1 MQLVAD
7 RFVLEDGVEQ
17 RERRAIDLATGA
29 RVILTIGTAGGASE
43 QTRWSV
49 RCDWLHRLHHRAIA
63 PLVDFGIVGETSR
76 FEAWRCTE
84 IWQGSPEVARA
95 VHERADRFFRSN
107 ALTPVDE
114 HAAVYAAEPGAVV
127 LPDAGTGYRS
137 PVDPSREAV
146 SLDACGIAFI
156 VRPIV
161 AALAEMFRAPCGD
174 RPHVTVLTGPGGSGR
189 TTIVAELARTARQQG
204 FVPIASPLVGSRYAE
219 VCRGRSLF
227 IIHRGAANG
236 FSPFLRAMTATPQ
249 PHVLLIAG
257 NDEVR
262 GVDTVAVERIDADA
276 LMAAVRPDVE
286 RMDVQAVRAVRHAAR
301 HSRGLPGRFV
311 QALWPGPI
319 IDRDAAQHSATGP
332 SRAAERASVYG
343 WHGAASGDL
352 DATDSAA
359 VASAWPAPGELA
371 TLRRRVEAA
380 RAQLAAGRHAP
391 GIRHLRQAIGGL
403 ARRASWADAADGALS
418 LAGALLHRGRARD
431 AQSVLDEAQGYA
443 VRAGCNRLLIDIA
456 TLAGDAWVS
465 LARLDEAE
473 RVLGAAL
480 AAAKAAG
487 DCAQSAGAS
496 LSLARCLFWRGQYAD
511 AEAVL
516 GAPPDG
522 VSATLASR
530 HARLVSRL
538 AVGRA
543 DLRSAMSTIADA
555 KQRYQGCGDPGT
567 VAAIASTAA
576 FVHLAV
582 GDLDAVDRDV
592 AESTAA
598 ARAAHDPLRGL
609 KARLLLAEA
618 ERRRGRTACAQ
629 AQLQRLTRM
638 RAMVPPLLRTQWDH
652 LAATIGGADCS
663 EYLRRQIASTGVK
676 ALALYLPPLS
686 AAPAVGSSLPAA
698 CEVGDVVAILRAC
711 QTAED
716 EPAVL
721 KDLCGRIRTQLH
733 AAAVGVVTS
742 RNGCCDVLVGDGGRL
757 DGDISERAI
766 AAGITIAPHR
776 CGDRTE
782 AAAPVQYGGVPI
794 AALCARWTVGS
805 TYDLSRA
812 ASVLTM
818 AATAVAPL
826 VSAALV
832 RRNQPAAAALGGLIG
847 VTPAM
852 VELRHA
858 IERAAAA
865 PFAVLIDGESGSGK
879 ELVARAVHRLGA
891 RRDRAFSTLNCAALP
906 DDLVEAEL
914 FGHARGSFTGAL
926 SERAGVF
933 EEAHGGTL
941 FLDEIG
947 ELSLRA
953 QAKVLRVIQEGE
965 LRRIGENASRRIDVR
980 IVAATNRQLHAEVE
994 AGRFRLDLLYRLDVI
1009 RITLPPLRERRE
1021 DIALLAEYIWRD
1033 ATERVGSRA
1042 ALSAATIAALARYD
1056 WPGNVREL
1064 QNVLAALAVRSPK
1077 RGVVP
1082 PTALP
1087 PAFGGRRDD
1096 ESWRLDAARRVF
1108 DEQFVRAALVRT
1120 GGHRSR
1126 AAEELGVSRQGLTKL
1141 MTRLGIAADESNVGS
1156 GSS

>member
-1 MQLVAD
+1 V
-7 RFVLEDGVEQ
+7 
-17 RERRAIDLATGA
+17 REC
-29 RVILTIGTAGGASE
+29 AG
-43 QTRWSV
+43 
-49 RCDWLHRLHHRAIA
+49 
-63 PLVDFGIVGETSR
+63 
-76 FEAWRCTE
+76 
-84 IWQGSPEVARA
+84 
-95 VHERADRFFRSN
+95 RFFRSN
-107 ALTPVDE
+107 ALTAQLDA
-114 HAAVYAAEPGAVV
+114 HTAVYSAETGAVV
-127 LPDAGTGYRS
+127 LPDTGTGYRS
-137 PVDPSREAV
+137 PVDPCCEAV
-146 SLDACGIAFI
+146 SLNICGISVIA
-156 VRPIV
+156 RPIV
-161 AALAEMFRAPCGD
+161 AVLAEMFRAPCGD
-174 RPHVTVLTGPGGSGR
+174 RPHVTVLVGPAGSGR
-189 TTIVAELARTARQQG
+189 TTIVGELARTSRQQG

-219 VCRGRSLF
+219 LCRGRSLF
-227 IIHRGAANG
+227 IIHRGPANG
-236 FSPFLRAMTATPQ
+236 FSPFLRAMTTTPQ
-249 PHVLLIAG
+249 PHVLLLAG
-257 NDEVR
+257 DDDVR
-262 GVDTVAVERIDADA
+262 GVDSLAVERIDPDK
-276 LMAAVRPDVE
+276 LMAALRPDLE
-286 RMDVQAVRAVRHAAR
+286 RLDVRSIRAVRQAAR

-311 QALWPGPI
+311 QALWPGPVTN
-319 IDRDAAQHSATGP
+319 RNAARHSGP

-343 WHGAASGDL
+343 WQGDL
-352 DATDSAA
+352 EAPDSAA
-359 VASAWPAPGELA
+359 GASTWPAPGELA
-371 TLRRRVEAA
+371 TLRRRAEAA
-380 RAQLAAGRHAP
+380 RLQLAAGRHGP

-403 ARRASWADAADGALS
+403 ARRASWSDAADGAIL
-418 LAGALLHRGRARD
+418 LAGALLHRGQARD
-431 AQSVLDEAQGYA
+431 AQTALDEAQGYA
-443 VRAGCNRLLIDIA
+443 VRAGCDRLLIDIA
-456 TLAGDAWVS
+456 TLVGDAWVS

-480 AAAKAAG
+480 AGANAAG
-487 DCAQSAGAS
+487 DCAQSAAAS
-496 LSLARCLFWRGQYAD
+496 LSLARCLFWRGHYAD
-511 AEAVL
+511 AQTVL
-516 GAPPDG
+516 GALPDG
-522 VSATLASR
+522 MSATLGSR
-530 HARLVSRL
+530 HSRL
-538 AVGRA
+538 AARIAVGQA

-598 ARAAHDPLRGL
+598 ARAAHDPLRSL
-609 KARLLLAEA
+609 KARLLLVEA
-618 ERRRGRTACAQ
+618 ERRRGRIASAQ
-629 AQLQRLTRM
+629 AQLQRLTRI
-638 RAMVPPLLRTQWDH
+638 RAMLPPLLRTQWDL
-652 LAATIGGADCS
+652 LAATIAGADCR
-663 EYLRRQIASTGVK
+663 ELLRRQIASTGLK
-676 ALALYLPPLS
+676 ALALYMPG
-686 AAPAVGSSLPAA
+686 AAQAAGASLPAA

-716 EPAVL
+716 EAAVL
-721 KDLCGRIRTQLH
+721 KDLCGRIRMQLH
-733 AAAVGVVTS
+733 AAGVAVMTS
-742 RNGCCDVLVGDGGRL
+742 RNGHCDVLVGDGGRL

-782 AAAPVQYGGVPI
+782 AAAPVQYGGTPI

-818 AATAVAPL
+818 AATAAAPL
-826 VSAALV
+826 VFAALV
-832 RRNQPAAAALGGLIG
+832 RRNQPAATALGGLLG

-879 ELVARAVHRLGA
+879 ELVARAIHRLGA

-1009 RITLPPLRERRE
+1009 RITLPPLRDRRE
-1021 DIALLAEYIWRD
+1021 DIALLAEHIWRD

-1087 PAFGGRRDD
+1087 PAFGERRDD

-1141 MTRLGIAADESNVGS
+1141 MTRLGIASDESNA
-1156 GSS
+1156 SSDPPSLG

>member
-7 RFVLEDGVEQ
+7 RFVLEDGIEHGI
-17 RERRAIDLATGA
+17 RRAIDLATGA
-29 RVILTIGTAGGASE
+29 RVILAIGTAGGASE
-43 QTRWSV
+43 QARWSG
-49 RCDWLHRLHHRAIA
+49 RCDWLHRLHHRSIA

-84 IWQGSPEVARA
+84 TWQGSPDVARA
-95 VHERADRFFRSN
+95 VRERAGRFFRSN
-107 ALTPVDE
+107 ALTAQLDA
-114 HAAVYAAEPGAVV
+114 HTAVYSAETGAVV
-127 LPDAGTGYRS
+127 LPDTGTGYRS
-137 PVDPSREAV
+137 PVDPCGEAV
-146 SLDACGIAFI
+146 SLVMCGISI
-156 VRPIV
+156 ITRPLV

-174 RPHVTVLTGPGGSGR
+174 RPHVIVLVGPTGSGR
-189 TTIVAELARTARQQG
+189 TTIVGELARTARQQG
-204 FVPIASPLVGSRYAE
+204 FVPITSPLVGSRYAA

-227 IIHRGAANG
+227 IIHRGPANG
-236 FSPFLRAMTATPQ
+236 FSPFLRAMTTTPQ
-249 PHVLLIAG
+249 PHVLLLAG
-257 NDEVR
+257 DDEVR
-262 GVDTVAVERIDADA
+262 GVDTVAVERIDPDM

-286 RMDVQAVRAVRHAAR
+286 RMDVPAIRAVRQAAR

-311 QALWPGPI
+311 QALWPGPVTN
-319 IDRDAAQHSATGP
+319 RNRARHSGP
-332 SRAAERASVYG
+332 SRAAERTSVYG
-343 WHGAASGDL
+343 WQGAVNGDL
-352 DATDSAA
+352 EATDAAA
-359 VASAWPAPGELA
+359 VASTWPAPGELA

-380 RAQLAAGRHAP
+380 RFQLAAGRHAP

-403 ARRASWADAADGALS
+403 ARRASWSDAADGAIS

-431 AQSVLDEAQGYA
+431 AQTALDEAQGYA
-443 VRAGCNRLLIDIA
+443 VRAGCDRLLIDIA

-480 AAAKAAG
+480 TAAKAA
-487 DCAQSAGAS
+487 DDRAPSTAAS
-496 LSLARCLFWRGQYAD
+496 LSLARCLFWRGHYAD
-511 AEAVL
+511 AQTVL
-516 GAPPDG
+516 GALPDG
-522 VSATLASR
+522 VSATLGSR
-530 HARLVSRL
+530 HSRL
-538 AVGRA
+538 AARIAVGRT

-555 KQRYQGCGDPGT
+555 KQRYQGCGDPRT

-592 AESTAA
+592 AESTAT
-598 ARAAHDPLRGL
+598 ARAAHDPLRSL
-609 KARLLLAEA
+609 KARLLLVEA
-618 ERRRGRTACAQ
+618 ERRRGRIASAQ
-629 AQLQRLTRM
+629 AQLQRLMRI
-638 RAMVPPLLRTQWDH
+638 RAMLPPLLRTQWDL
-652 LAATIGGADCS
+652 LAAANAGADSS
-663 EYLRRQIASTGVK
+663 ELLRRQIASTGLK
-676 ALALYLPPLS
+676 ALALYLPG
-686 AAPAVGSSLPAA
+686 APPPAGTSLPAA

-716 EPAVL
+716 EAAVL
-721 KDLCGRIRTQLH
+721 KDLCGRIRAQLH

-742 RNGCCDVLVGDGGRL
+742 RNGRCDVLVGDGGRL

-782 AAAPVQYGGVPI
+782 AAAPVQYGGTPI

-812 ASVLTM
+812 AAVLTM
-818 AATAVAPL
+818 AATAAAPL

-832 RRNQPAAAALGGLIG
+832 RRNQPAAAPLGGMIG

-879 ELVARAVHRLGA
+879 ELVARAIHRLGA

-980 IVAATNRQLHAEVE
+980 IVAATNRQLPAEVE

-1021 DIALLAEYIWRD
+1021 DIALLAEHIWRD

-1087 PAFGGRRDD
+1087 PAFGGRRD

-1126 AAEELGVSRQGLTKL
+1126 AADELGVSRQGLTKL
-1141 MTRLGIAADESNVGS
+1141 MTRLGIASDESNTTS
-1156 GSS
+1156 DAE

>member
-7 RFVLEDGVEQ
+7 RFVLEDGIEHGTH
-17 RERRAIDLATGA
+17 RAIDLATGA
-29 RVILTIGTAGGASE
+29 RIILAIGTAGGASE

-49 RCDWLHRLHHRAIA
+49 RCDWLHRLHHRTIA
-63 PLVDFGIVGETSR
+63 PLVDFGIVGDTLR

-84 IWQGSPEVARA
+84 IWQGSPDVARA
-95 VHERADRFFRSN
+95 VCERAGRFFRSN
-107 ALTPVDE
+107 GLTTQLD
-114 HAAVYAAEPGAVV
+114 AQTAVYSAQTGAVV
-127 LPDAGTGYRS
+127 LPDPGTGYRS
-137 PVDPSREAV
+137 PVDPCREAV
-146 SLDACGIAFI
+146 SLDTCGISVIA
-156 VRPIV
+156 RPIV
-161 AALAEMFRAPCGD
+161 AVLAEMFRAPCGD
-174 RPHVTVLTGPGGSGR
+174 RPHVTVLAGPAGSGR
-189 TTIVAELARTARQQG
+189 TTIVGELARTARQYG
-204 FVPIASPLVGSRYAE
+204 FVPIASPLVGSRHAE

-227 IIHRGAANG
+227 IIHRGTANG
-236 FSPFLRAMTATPQ
+236 FSPFLRAMTTTPQ
-249 PHVLLIAG
+249 PHVLLLAG
-257 NDEVR
+257 GGEVR
-262 GVDTVAVERIDADA
+262 GVDTVAVERIDPDM
-276 LMAAVRPDVE
+276 LMAAVRPDVDQL
-286 RMDVQAVRAVRHAAR
+286 DVRAVRAVRQAAR

-311 QALWPGPI
+311 QALWPDPV
-319 IDRDAAQHSATGP
+319 IDRQAASHSGR
-332 SRAAERASVYG
+332 SRAAERASAYG
-343 WHGAASGDL
+343 WQGAASADL
-352 DATDSAA
+352 EATDAPS
-359 VASAWPAPGELA
+359 VASTWPAPGELA
-371 TLRRRVEAA
+371 TLRRRLEAA
-380 RAQLAAGRHAP
+380 RGQLAAGRHAP

-403 ARRASWADAADGALS
+403 ARRAIWSDAADGAIS

-443 VRAGCNRLLIDIA
+443 VRASCDRLLIDIA

-465 LARLDEAE
+465 LARLDESE

-487 DCAQSAGAS
+487 DRTQSAGAS
-496 LSLARCLFWRGQYAD
+496 LSLARCLFWRGHYAD
-511 AEAVL
+511 AQTLL

-522 VSATLASR
+522 AFATLASR
-530 HARLVSRL
+530 HWRL
-538 AVGRA
+538 ASRIAVGQG

-598 ARAAHDPLRGL
+598 ARAAHDPLRSL

-638 RAMVPPLLRTQWDH
+638 TAMLPPLLRTQWDLLTAT
-652 LAATIGGADCS
+652 LAGADCA
-663 EYLRRQIASTGVK
+663 EFLRRQIASTGLK
-676 ALALYLPPLS
+676 ALALYLPPSS
-686 AAPAVGSSLPAA
+686 AVPAAGSSLPEA
-698 CEVGDVVAILRAC
+698 CDVGDVVAILRAC
-711 QTAED
+711 QTADD

-742 RNGCCDVLVGDGGRL
+742 RNGRCDVLVADGARL
-757 DGDISERAI
+757 DSDISERAI

-782 AAAPVQYGGVPI
+782 AAAPVQYGGTPI

-818 AATAVAPL
+818 AATAAAPL
-826 VSAALV
+826 VSVALV
-832 RRNQPAAAALGGLIG
+832 RRNQPPAAALSGLIG
-847 VTPAM
+847 ITPAM
-852 VELRHA
+852 VELRQA

-906 DDLVEAEL
+906 DDLVETEL

-965 LRRIGENASRRIDVR
+965 LRRIGENVSRRIDVR
-980 IVAATNRQLHAEVE
+980 IVAATNRLLHAEVE
-994 AGRFRLDLLYRLDVI
+994 ARRFRLDLLYRLDVI
-1009 RITLPPLRERRE
+1009 RLTLPPLRERRE
-1021 DIALLAEYIWRD
+1021 DIALLAEHIWRD

-1064 QNVLAALAVRSPK
+1064 QNVLAALAVRSAK

-1087 PAFGGRRDD
+1087 TAFGGRRDD

-1108 DEQFVRAALVRT
+1108 EEQFVRAALVRT

-1141 MTRLGIAADESNVGS
+1141 MTRLGIASDDTDVSS
-1156 GSS
+1156 GAS

>member
-7 RFVLEDGVEQ
+7 RFVLEDGIEHGM
-17 RERRAIDLATGA
+17 RRAIDLATGA
-29 RVILTIGTAGGASE
+29 PVILAIGTAGGTSE

-49 RCDWLHRLHHRAIA
+49 RCDWLHRLRHRSIA
-63 PLVDFGIVGETSR
+63 ALVDFGMVGETSR

-84 IWQGSPEVARA
+84 IWQGSPDIARA
-95 VHERADRFFRSN
+95 VRERAARFFRSN
-107 ALTPVDE
+107 ALITQHVA
-114 HAAVYAAEPGAVV
+114 HACVYSAETRAVV
-127 LPDAGTGYRS
+127 LPDTGTGYRS
-137 PVDPSREAV
+137 PIDPPREAV
-146 SLDACGIAFI
+146 SLDTCGMTVIA
-156 VRPIV
+156 RPIV
-161 AALAEMFRAPCGD
+161 AVLAEMFRAPCGD
-174 RPHVTVLTGPGGSGR
+174 RPHVTALIGPAGSGR
-189 TTIVAELARTARQQG
+189 TTIVGELARTARQQG
-204 FVPIASPLVGSRYAE
+204 FVPIASPLVGSRFAE

-227 IIHRGAANG
+227 IIHRGTSNG
-236 FSPFLRAMTATPQ
+236 FSPFLRAMTTTPQ
-249 PHVLLIAG
+249 PHVLLLAG
-257 NDEVR
+257 DDEVR
-262 GVDTVAVERIDADA
+262 GVDTVAVERIDPDM
-276 LMAAVRPDVE
+276 LMAALRPDVE
-286 RMDVQAVRAVRHAAR
+286 RMDLRAIRIVRQAAR

-311 QALWPGPI
+311 QALWPGPVTN
-319 IDRDAAQHSATGP
+319 RHAARHSSP
-332 SRAAERASVYG
+332 SRAAERAPVYG
-343 WHGAASGDL
+343 WQGAVNGDL
-352 DATDSAA
+352 EATDAAA
-359 VASAWPAPGELA
+359 VASTWPAPGELA
-371 TLRRRVEAA
+371 TLRRRIEAA
-380 RAQLAAGRHAP
+380 RVQLAAGRHAP
-391 GIRHLRQAIGGL
+391 GVRHLRQAIGGL
-403 ARRASWADAADGALS
+403 ARRAVWSDAADGAIS

-443 VRAGCNRLLIDIA
+443 VRAGCDRLLIDIA

-480 AAAKAAG
+480 AAAKAEG

-511 AEAVL
+511 AQTVL
-516 GAPPDG
+516 ATLPDG
-522 VSATLASR
+522 VSAALASR
-530 HARLVSRL
+530 HARLASRI

-543 DLRSAMSTIADA
+543 DLRSAMSAIADA
-555 KQRYQGCGDPGT
+555 RQRCQGCGDPGT

-592 AESTAA
+592 AESAQA

-609 KARLLLAEA
+609 QARLLLAEA
-618 ERRRGRTACAQ
+618 DRRRGRIAAAQ
-629 AQLQRLTRM
+629 SQLQRLTRM
-638 RAMVPPLLRTQWDH
+638 RATLPPLLRTQWEL
-652 LAATIGGADCS
+652 LAATIAGADCR
-663 EYLRRQIASTGVK
+663 EFLRRQIASTGLK
-676 ALALYLPPLS
+676 ALALYLPSSSDPP
-686 AAPAVGSSLPAA
+686 AAGTSLPAA

-716 EPAVL
+716 EAAVL

-742 RNGCCDVLVGDGGRL
+742 RNGHCDVLVGDGGRL

-776 CGDRTE
+776 RDDRTE
-782 AAAPVQYGGVPI
+782 AAAPVQYGGTPI

-818 AATAVAPL
+818 AATAAAPL

-832 RRNQPAAAALGGLIG
+832 RRNQPVTAALGGLIG

-852 VELRHA
+852 VDLRQG

-879 ELVARAVHRLGA
+879 ELVARAIHRLGA

-947 ELSLRA
+947 ELSPRA

-965 LRRIGENASRRIDVR
+965 LRRIGENVSRRIDVR

-1021 DIALLAEYIWRD
+1021 DIALLAEHIWRD

-1042 ALSAATIAALARYD
+1042 ALSAATIAALSRYD

-1087 PAFGGRRDD
+1087 PVFGGRRDD

-1108 DEQFVRAALVRT
+1108 DEQFIRAALVRT

-1141 MTRLGIAADESNVGS
+1141 MTRLGIASDVNDAAS
-1156 GSS
+1156 

>member
-7 RFVLEDGVEQ
+7 RFVLEDGIEHGMC
-17 RERRAIDLATGA
+17 RAIDLATGA
-29 RVILTIGTAGGASE
+29 RVILALGTAGGVAE
-43 QTRWSV
+43 QTRWSM
-49 RCDWLHRLHHRAIA
+49 RCDWLHRLHHRSIA

-84 IWQGSPEVARA
+84 IWQGSPDIARA
-95 VHERADRFFRSN
+95 VRECAGHFFRSN
-107 ALTPVDE
+107 ALTAQLD
-114 HAAVYAAEPGAVV
+114 ANTAVYSAETGAVV
-127 LPDAGTGYRS
+127 LPDPGTGYRS
-137 PVDPSREAV
+137 PVDPCCEAV
-146 SLDACGIAFI
+146 SLNTCGISVIA
-156 VRPIV
+156 RPIV

-174 RPHVTVLTGPGGSGR
+174 RPQVTVLVGPAGSGR
-189 TTIVAELARTARQQG
+189 RTIVCELARTARQQG

-219 VCRGRSLF
+219 LCRGRSLF
-227 IIHRGAANG
+227 IIHRGSANG
-236 FSPFLRAMTATPQ
+236 FSPFLRAMTTTPQ
-249 PHVLLIAG
+249 PHVLLLAG
-257 NDEVR
+257 DDEVR
-262 GVDTVAVERIDADA
+262 GVDTVTVERIDPDM
-276 LMAAVRPDVE
+276 LMAALRPDVE
-286 RMDVQAVRAVRHAAR
+286 RMDVRAIRAVRQAAR
-301 HSRGLPGRFV
+301 YSRGLPGRFV
-311 QALWPGPI
+311 QALWPGPVTN
-319 IDRDAAQHSATGP
+319 RNAARHSGP

-343 WHGAASGDL
+343 WQGDL
-352 DATDSAA
+352 EAPDSAA
-359 VASAWPAPGELA
+359 GASTWPAPGELA
-371 TLRRRVEAA
+371 TLRRRAEAA
-380 RAQLAAGRHAP
+380 RLQLAAGRHGP

-403 ARRASWADAADGALS
+403 ARRASWSDAADGAIL

-431 AQSVLDEAQGYA
+431 AQTALDEAQGYA
-443 VRAGCNRLLIDIA
+443 VRAGRDRLLIDIA
-456 TLAGDAWVS
+456 TLVGDAWVS

-480 AAAKAAG
+480 AGAKAAG
-487 DCAQSAGAS
+487 DCAQSAAAS
-496 LSLARCLFWRGQYAD
+496 LSLARCLFWRGHYAD
-511 AEAVL
+511 AQTVL
-516 GAPPDG
+516 GALPDG
-522 VSATLASR
+522 MSATLGSR
-530 HARLVSRL
+530 HSRL
-538 AVGRA
+538 AARIAVGRT

-555 KQRYQGCGDPGT
+555 RQRYQGCGDPGT

-598 ARAAHDPLRGL
+598 ARAAHDPLRSL
-609 KARLLLAEA
+609 KARLLLVEA
-618 ERRRGRTACAQ
+618 ERRRGRIASAQ
-629 AQLQRLTRM
+629 AQLQRLMRI
-638 RAMVPPLLRTQWDH
+638 RAMLPPLLRTQWDL
-652 LAATIGGADCS
+652 LAATNAGADCS
-663 EYLRRQIASTGVK
+663 ELLRRQIASTGLK
-676 ALALYLPPLS
+676 ALALYLPG
-686 AAPAVGSSLPAA
+686 AAQAAGALLPAA

-716 EPAVL
+716 EAAVL
-721 KDLCGRIRTQLH
+721 KDLCGRIRMQLH
-733 AAAVGVVTS
+733 AAGVAVMTS
-742 RNGCCDVLVGDGGRL
+742 RNGHCDVLVGDGGRL

-766 AAGITIAPHR
+766 TAGITIAPHR

-782 AAAPVQYGGVPI
+782 AAAPVQYGGTPI

-818 AATAVAPL
+818 AATAAAPL

-832 RRNQPAAAALGGLIG
+832 RRNQPVAAALGGLIG

-879 ELVARAVHRLGA
+879 ELVARAIHRLGA

-1009 RITLPPLRERRE
+1009 RITLPPLRDRRE
-1021 DIALLAEYIWRD
+1021 DIALLAEHIWRD

-1042 ALSAATIAALARYD
+1042 ALSAATIAALARHD

-1087 PAFGGRRDD
+1087 PAFGERRDD

-1120 GGHRSR
+1120 GGHRTR

-1141 MTRLGIAADESNVGS
+1141 MTRLGIASDESNASPDPPSLV
-1156 GSS
+1156 